1 MVDDFKDYYLIL
13 GVFPTSDAVTLDTV
27 YRDKVKTYHP
37 DVYSGDKQFAE
48 EEIKKINEAYGVL
61 KDPIKREEY
70 DQVWTKKNSNT
81 LVNIKQEDDIKKE
94 QLAKEKEE
102 IILKRRRQLD
112 NQIMGWCVFCI
123 VVIIGLTM
131 YFRR

>member
-13 GVFPTSDAVTLDTV
+13 GVFPTSDGATLDTV

-48 EEIKKINEAYGVL
+48 EEIKKINEAYAVL
-61 KDPIKREEY
+61 KDPIKRKEY
-70 DQVWTKKNSNT
+70 DQVWSKKNSNA

>member
-13 GVFPTSDAVTLDTV
+13 GVFPTSDTATLDTV

-48 EEIKKINEAYGVL
+48 EEIKKINEAYAVL

-70 DQVWTKKNSNT
+70 DQVWTKKNSNA
-81 LVNIKQEDDIKKE
+81 LVNMKQEDDIKKE